1 MYSLM
6 RSMSLRSLLVE
17 QLPVLLLSMII
28 AEVFFKFHSFTL
40 ETVAF
45 LATWF
50 LIDFVVQSVLRAI
63 AKRAAQPQA

>member
-28 AEVFFKFHSFTL
+28 AEVFYKFRSFTL
-40 ETVAF
+40 ETIAF

-50 LIDFVVQSVLRAI
+50 VIDFVVQRVLRAL
-63 AKRAAQPQA
+63 ANRTAEPQA

>member
-28 AEVFFKFHSFTL
+28 PEVFYKFHSFTL
-40 ETVAF
+40 ETIAF

-50 LIDFVVQSVLRAI
+50 VLDFIVQSVRRAL
-63 AKRAAQPQA
+63 AKRTAEPQA